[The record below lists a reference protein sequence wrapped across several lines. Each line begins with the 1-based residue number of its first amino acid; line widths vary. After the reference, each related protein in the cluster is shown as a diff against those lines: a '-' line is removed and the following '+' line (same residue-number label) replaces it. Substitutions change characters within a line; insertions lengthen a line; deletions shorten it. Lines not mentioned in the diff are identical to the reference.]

1 MVQRESQSK
10 SRRSGRR
17 SGDGAATPV
26 NSDGADSVPEVVS
39 THLRKAPTDTAR
51 DSHTLIGIAQRA
63 YHLAERRG
71 FAPGRELDDWLQAER
86 EFAAA
91 AEARSTHD

>member
-1 MVQRESQSK
+1 MVQRASQSK

-17 SGDGAATPV
+17 SGDAAATQS
-26 NSDGADSVPEVVS
+26 NSVGDSVPEVVS
-39 THLRKAPTDTAR
+39 THLRKAPAYAAR
-51 DSHTLIGIAQRA
+51 DSHTLIAIAQRA

-91 AEARSTHD
+91 DDARSTRD

>member
-17 SGDGAATPV
+17 SGDGAATQL
-26 NSDGADSVPEVVS
+26 SDGADSVPEVVS
-39 THLRKAPTDTAR
+39 THLSKAPTEGAR

-91 AEARSTHD
+91 AEARSTRG